1 MTATQYI
8 AKTDIAK
15 KIASLQNELLIAKAG
30 VGALVGV
37 TLLSSFACDWT
48 LTLFSLGAI
57 TIALIAARMT
67 ECQIDK
73 LNEQIFQLRIK

>member
-8 AKTDIAK
+8 AKTDLLG
-15 KIASLQNELLIAKAG
+15 KIASLRTELLIARAG
-30 VGALVGV
+30 AGALVGV
-37 TLLSSFACDWT
+37 TLLSSVACDWT
-48 LTLFSLGAI
+48 LTSVSLGVT

-73 LNEQIFQLRIK
+73 LKEQIFQLRIK